1 MVKIRAR
8 SSPRSPPPRSSS
20 STSSAD
26 KKGWGLTSSIQ
37 KQLLV
42 DIEEAGGLASCNL
55 EVVCNAK
62 EDIYGQ
68 PNSKHRRKVQN
79 VLKYWRGLSA
89 QAFAAKRQSF
99 LLLESS
105 QTTPTTQP
113 TTPTKSSPTPTNKP
127 SKPTRRSTLS
137 SSKPSSRPTIF
148 GIMEDLDIPFGSKY
162 FAVTISA
169 SYSHSPDP
177 LNAFAFP

>member
-8 SSPRSPPPRSSS
+8 SSLRSPPPHSSS
-20 STSSAD
+20 SASSAD
-26 KKGWGLTSSIQ
+26 KKGWGLSSSIQ

-42 DIEEAGGLASCNL
+42 DIEEAGGLASCVL

-99 LLLESS
+99 LLLEPS
-105 QTTPTTQP
+105 P
-113 TTPTKSSPTPTNKP
+113 TTPTIQSPTPTNKP
-127 SKPTRRSTLS
+127 AQPTRRSTLS
-137 SSKPSSRPTIF
+137 SSKPSSRPTLF

-162 FAVTISA
+162 FAVTMSA

-177 LNAFAFP
+177 E